1 MRSRSAG
8 ALLLGLLLLTGCSSG
23 DHAADAAPGT
33 TTTRTTASAPGGP
46 TTSPAPTPSGD
57 AAGCPATGY
66 ALTGTANAP
75 TLDVDGDGEPDTEW
89 IATQPAADGSVQFG
103 VQTASGDAI
112 AANVASASPGARSL
126 LVADVTGDGEL
137 VALVSDGRQVLLYA
151 ISDCQILPVQNAQG
165 QQYAFDLGFTGYG
178 TGVGCTDVD
187 GDGVRDLAGLLAD
200 GSSVTSTA
208 VSLDGPRASN
218 GTSRTTPA
226 ATAAQVDAAHQVTCG
241 DLTLAEDGVTSGP

>member
-1 MRSRSAG
+1 MRSRSAA

-23 DHAADAAPGT
+23 GEDADAAPGT
-33 TTTRTTASAPGGP
+33 TTTGATASAPGGP
-46 TTSPAPTPSGD
+46 TTSPTPTPSGD
-57 AAGCPATGY
+57 TAGCPATGY
-66 ALTGTANAP
+66 ALTGTAHAA

-89 IATQPAADGSVQFG
+89 IATQPTADGSVQFG

-112 AANVASASPGARSL
+112 TANAASAAPGARSL

-151 ISDCQILPVQNAQG
+151 LSDCSILPVQDAQG

-178 TGVGCTDVD
+178 TGVGCVDVD
-187 GDGVRDLAGLLAD
+187 GDGVRDLAGLLAE
-200 GSSVTSTA
+200 GTSVTSTA
-208 VSLDGPRASN
+208 ITLAGPRAAN
-218 GTSRTTPA
+218 GASRTVADATPDQLDLA
-226 ATAAQVDAAHQVTCG
+226 RSVTCG